1 VGLARVVEVVAAMGY
16 RGYDPRPHGRG
27 GRSEPDFRGIGERSR
42 DPSAVGLGGYDPRG
56 PHPREAV
63 EDPVVSLSG
72 MTQVLSLAVTGFQTL
87 ILTQVVMTVVVVLGA
102 VLRIE
107 DLGGTC

>member
-1 VGLARVVEVVAAMGY
+1 MILDLMAGVAEVNLTSVALASALAIHRLSDSVAM
-16 RGYDPRPHGRG
+16 
-27 GRSEPDFRGIGERSR
+27 IL
-42 DPSAVGLGGYDPRG
+42 AVPI
-56 PHPREAV
+56 PV